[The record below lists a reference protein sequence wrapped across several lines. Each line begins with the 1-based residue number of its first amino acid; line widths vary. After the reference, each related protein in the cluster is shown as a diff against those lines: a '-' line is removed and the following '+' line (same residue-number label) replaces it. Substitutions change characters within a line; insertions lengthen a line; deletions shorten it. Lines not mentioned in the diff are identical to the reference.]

1 MTKRSSGFRRREMKR
16 RLEELELIE
25 EKKRKKTGDEEE

>member
-16 RLEELELIE
+16 RLEELETT
-25 EKKRKKTGDEEE
+25 EKKTGKKTGDEEE